1 MSERLDGQSIR
12 YRIAQGKSR
21 DFQRE
26 FSICLSPVLFNTS
39 PVTFLAALAVL
50 FLFAIA
56 SFFFALAESAFFS
69 LGKWQTRQLAENSQP
84 SALTLTKLLTEPQEL
99 LTTIVLGNTFANAG
113 VIATLLW
120 IALLEQWPLLPSLA
134 GLLIFILL
142 GTEIAPKAFA
152 VRAPESWSLRIA
164 RPMSILQTL
173 LRPFRQIAQQLNN
186 FILRVGLPAS
196 IKPQPTMADEEYQE
210 LLELAYQQGTL
221 AHSEKEKILEI
232 INLDRRTAKEVMKPR
247 SQMACI
253 SDDLSVEE
261 MIKAACKY
269 KHRRLPMYDETP
281 DTIIGVLNTRTLLL
295 DPQVD
300 LADAIEFPSFVPESM
315 NLLQLL
321 KSLQRQQRGLAI
333 VRDEFGGT
341 AGVVTMEDILVE
353 MIGEIRGEGETQGFV
368 MERLSAGRWRVNGTM
383 RVEDFRREFP
393 PIGEVES
400 AETLGGLLVNEL
412 GVVPSVG
419 EFAVFRGLRF
429 TAQAVDERRV
439 KELLVEAL
447 NKRQIK

>member
-1 MSERLDGQSIR
+1 ML
-12 YRIAQGKSR
+12 
-21 DFQRE
+21 
-26 FSICLSPVLFNTS
+26 
-39 PVTFLAALAVL
+39 LAAFAVL

-84 SALTLTKLLTEPQEL
+84 SASTLTQLLTEPQEL

-113 VIATLLW
+113 VVATLLW
-120 IALLEQWPLLPSLA
+120 IALLEQWSLLPSLF

-152 VRAPESWSLRIA
+152 VRAPEFWSLRIA
-164 RPMSILQTL
+164 RTMSIFQTM
-173 LRPFRQIAQQLNN
+173 LRPFRKVAQQLNS
-186 FILRVGLPAS
+186 FILRVAVPAS
-196 IKPQPTMADEEYQE
+196 IKPQSTMTDEEYHE
-210 LLELAYQQGTL
+210 LLELAFQQGTL
-221 AHSEKEKILEI
+221 ARSEKEKILEI
-232 INLDRRTAKEVMKPR
+232 INLDQRTAKDVMRPR
-247 SQMACI
+247 SQLACI
-253 SDDLSVEE
+253 PDDLSVEE
-261 MIKAACKY
+261 MIAASRKY

-341 AGVVTMEDILVE
+341 AGVVTMEDILEE
-353 MIGEIRGEGETQGFV
+353 MIGEIRGEGEAQGFV
-368 MERLSAGRWRVNGTM
+368 MERLETGRWRVNGTM

-393 PIGEVES
+393 QIGEVES
-400 AETLGGLLVNEL
+400 SETLGGLLVNEL
-412 GVVPSVG
+412 GVVPAVG
-419 EFAVFRGLRF
+419 EFAIFRGLRF

-439 KELLVEAL
+439 KELLVEAV
-447 NKRQIK
+447 NKRQVK